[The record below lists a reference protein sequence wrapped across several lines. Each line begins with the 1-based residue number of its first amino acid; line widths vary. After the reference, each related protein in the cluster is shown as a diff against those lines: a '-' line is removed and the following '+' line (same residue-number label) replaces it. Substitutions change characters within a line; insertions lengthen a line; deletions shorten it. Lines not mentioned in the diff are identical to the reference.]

1 MKAWIHDILL
11 VGAGFAAGAYF
22 MHVRM
27 RNEYQKFAD
36 EQIEDVRKHFEV
48 SKKNLDKL
56 VETEAQKKAVELISG
71 PYRQVEDPEKPDKE
85 PLEAIEIIE
94 PDEFGCDDDY
104 ETSFLTLYADG
115 VLAYDSDGSFVDDIE
130 SVVGQKALDA
140 MGKFMPDTI
149 HVRNHTYHKDYEVVK
164 ALQSYADVYRE
175 REEEELWRLTI

>member
-1 MKAWIHDILL
+1 M
-11 VGAGFAAGAYF
+11 
-22 MHVRM
+22 
-27 RNEYQKFAD
+27 
-36 EQIEDVRKHFEV
+36 RKHFEV

-104 ETSFLTLYADG
+104 ETSFLTLYADD
-115 VLAYDSDGSFVDDIE
+115 VLAYDSDGSVVDDIE

-164 ALQSYADVYRE
+164 ALKNYAEVYRE
-175 REEEELWRLTI
+175 REEEDYGD

>member
-11 VGAGFAAGAYF
+11 VGAGFVAGAYF

-71 PYRQVEDPEKPDKE
+71 PY
-85 PLEAIEIIE
+85 

-104 ETSFLTLYADG
+104 ETSFLTLYADD
-115 VLAYDSDGSFVDDIE
+115 VLAYDSDGSVVDDIE

-164 ALQSYADVYRE
+164 ALQNYAEVYRE
-175 REEEELWRLTI
+175 REEEDYGD

>member
-1 MKAWIHDILL
+1 MKTWIHDILL
-11 VGAGFAAGAYF
+11 VGAGFVAGAYF

-56 VETEAQKKAVELISG
+56 VESEAQKKAVELISG

-104 ETSFLTLYADG
+104 ETSFLTLYADD
-115 VLAYDSDGSFVDDIE
+115 VLAYDSDGSVVDDIE

-164 ALQSYADVYRE
+164 ALQNYADVYRE
-175 REEEELWRLTI
+175 REEEDYGD